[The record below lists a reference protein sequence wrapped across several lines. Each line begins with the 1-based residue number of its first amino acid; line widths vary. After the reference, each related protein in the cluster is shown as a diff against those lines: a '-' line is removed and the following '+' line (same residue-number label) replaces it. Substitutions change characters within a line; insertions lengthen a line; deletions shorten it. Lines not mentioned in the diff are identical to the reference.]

1 MLDIILGFTILF
13 IINVYCTICTIKHV
27 IKREY
32 IYAAFYTMLSI
43 ASLTLIIFEIVELAL
58 KPS

>member
-1 MLDIILGFTILF
+1 MLTTILAFTLLF

-43 ASLTLIIFEIVELAL
+43 VSLTLIILEIVKLAL
-58 KPS
+58 KLS